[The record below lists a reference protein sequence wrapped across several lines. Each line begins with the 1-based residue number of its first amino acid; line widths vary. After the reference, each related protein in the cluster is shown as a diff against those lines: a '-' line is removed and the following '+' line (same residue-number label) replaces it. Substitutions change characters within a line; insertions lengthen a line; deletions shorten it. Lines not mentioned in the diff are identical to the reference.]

1 MSFWRSPCCSL
12 FLPNDVKDYTLT
24 SFATKSHLLAVELSS
39 ASWRVRTLSSA
50 WKELDLI
57 CVAQFEINWV
67 YEEILMTLKDSPC
80 VFSGKD
86 MASVRNKYR

>member
-1 MSFWRSPCCSL
+1 M
-12 FLPNDVKDYTLT
+12 KDYTLT

-50 WKELDLI
+50 WKEMDLI

-67 YEEILMTLKDSPC
+67 YEEILMTLEGSPC
-80 VFSGKD
+80 VFSWED
-86 MASVRNKYR
+86 MARGRNKYR